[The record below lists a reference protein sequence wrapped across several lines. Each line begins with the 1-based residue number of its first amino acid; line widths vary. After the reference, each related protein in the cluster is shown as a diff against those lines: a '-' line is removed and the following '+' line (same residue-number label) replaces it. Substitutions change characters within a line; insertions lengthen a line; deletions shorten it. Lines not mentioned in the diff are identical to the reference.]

1 MNPVWRLS
9 KKQIRSQWRKANW
22 LTLMLSLF
30 MMTTLVTL
38 LTTTSDR
45 LFKSLTTQSADIL
58 GADLILR
65 SQQPIAQQKLDQ
77 LTALNLQSS
86 SVTQFISM
94 AEAGDNSALSTIRAV
109 TSPYPVRG
117 VVKTEPKE
125 HPAIPA
131 KNSIWVDKG
140 LLGRLDIALNDKLF
154 LGYSEFTVTHIL
166 EESPD
171 RGRGFSNFNPQV
183 IMRAEDLAATGILA
197 PGSRANYRLLVK
209 GNQQE
214 IANLQAQWQ
223 PTLVKGQRL
232 TNARDDSQLDNNSL
246 ADASRYLKLSALL
259 ALLSGAVAILL
270 SLQRY
275 SNDQRKRSALLL
287 SLGMTPRQLLVI
299 YCAQMFFGWLVT
311 ALAGTAIGLFL
322 HQLIASQLGEYLP
335 HISTLS
341 IASVVTSPLL
351 ALSILF
357 ILGLPTL
364 LPLGQVSI
372 LQMLRSQQ
380 QSISNKWHYA
390 GCAVL
395 LLAAISWYM
404 ESLVLAFV
412 ITALLL
418 MLGWVAGFIAQ
429 KVISLLVNKLQGNI
443 ALAPLLKLRLRQQRH
458 WHRLQAGVFSL
469 LLAIMAVLFFVRND
483 LIDQWQG
490 QIPKDSP
497 NHFAVNIQPWEKERL
512 DSWMKTEQIDAQL
525 YPIVRGRI
533 THINEQPLEQVLTKE
548 QARAHELRR
557 ELNTTWQ
564 SELSDQTKVISGTW
578 DPNIP
583 GVSIERE
590 LVDDVGLKVGDRIG
604 LTVAGQ
610 LIHAPITSVR
620 EVNWGSFKPNFILI
634 YTPGLIEKFPHTFI
648 TSFKIPEE
656 KPKASI
662 ELVKSFPT
670 ITLVDIDKI
679 FKQAQGI
686 ISKLAD
692 SASLIMFLTVISGSL
707 MLLTILQQELAQR
720 RYEGALLQTLGASEL
735 QTKRLDLLEFCLL
748 GLTCGSIAALIAEI
762 LLAIMNTQVFNLS
775 ISLHPVM
782 WVSLPIIATATFT
795 LVGNTVRGKLSL
807 SDCYGLIKAG

>member
-77 LTALNLQSS
+77 LKALNLQSS
-86 SVTQFISM
+86 SVTQFVSM
-94 AEAGDNSALSTIRAV
+94 AEAGDNNVVSTIRAV
-109 TSPYPVRG
+109 SSPYPVRG
-117 VVKTEPKE
+117 AVITEPKE
-125 HPAIPA
+125 HPAVPA
-131 KNSIWVDKG
+131 KNTIWVDKS
-140 LLGRLDIALNDKLF
+140 LLSRLDIELNDKLF
-154 LGYSEFTVTHIL
+154 LGYSEFTVSHIL
-166 EESPD
+166 VESPD
-171 RGRGFSNFNPQV
+171 RGRGFANFNPQV
-183 IMRAEDLAATGILA
+183 IMRADELAATGILA

-209 GNQQE
+209 GDPQA
-214 IANLQAQWQ
+214 ISDLQANWQ

-232 TNARDDSQLDNNSL
+232 VNSGDDSQLDNSSL

-299 YCAQMFFGWLVT
+299 YVAQLFFGWLVT
-311 ALAGTAIGLFL
+311 AVAGTAIGLFL

-335 HISTLS
+335 HFSTLS

-372 LQMLRSQQ
+372 LQMLRNQQ
-380 QSISNKWHYA
+380 QSISNKWHYL
-390 GCAVL
+390 GCAAL
-395 LLAAISWYM
+395 LLVAISWYM
-404 ESLVLAFV
+404 ESIVLAFV

-418 MLGWVAGFIAQ
+418 LLGWIAGFIAQ
-429 KVISLLVNKLQGNI
+429 KGISLLVSKLQGNI

-490 QIPKDSP
+490 QVPADSP
-497 NHFAVNIQPWEKERL
+497 NHFAINIQPWEKERL
-512 DSWMKTEQIDAQL
+512 DNWMQDQEISAKL

-533 THINEQPLEQVLTKE
+533 SQINEQPLNDVLTKD
-548 QARAHELRR
+548 QLRTHALRR

-564 SELSDQTKVISGTW
+564 SELDEQTQIVAGNW
-578 DPNIP
+578 DPNVA

-590 LVDDVGLKVGDRIG
+590 LGEDLNLKLGDSIG
-604 LTVAGQ
+604 LSVAGQ
-610 LIHAPITSVR
+610 IINVPVTTVR
-620 EVNWGSFKPNFILI
+620 EVDWGSFKPNFMLI
-634 YTPGLIEKFPHTFI
+634 YTPKVIEEFPHTFI
-648 TSFKIPEE
+648 TSFKIPED
-656 KPKASI
+656 KPKAST

-748 GLTCGSIAALIAEI
+748 GLTCGSIAALIAEL
-762 LLAIMNTQVFNLS
+762 LLAVMNTQFFNLS

-782 WVSLPIIATATFT
+782 WISLPIIATATFSGIGI
-795 LVGNTVRGKLSL
+795 LVRGKLSL
-807 SDCYGLIKAG
+807 SDCYGLIKAS